1 MPLFE
6 YTGLNDA
13 GKSVKGMREADSQK
27 ALRTLLRK
35 EGIFLTDVSAGAA
48 PKQGAAGTETDA
60 TGEPRRWLKRRIKT
74 GDVAIMTR
82 QLATLIGA
90 GIPLV
95 EALGALVEQVEHPR
109 LQRIVSQV
117 KQRVNEGS
125 SLADALNDHQV
136 VFSNLYINMIRAGE
150 SAGALDIVLT
160 RLADFTE
167 SQAKLRSKVVGSLA
181 YPGVM
186 VCVAIIII
194 GILFTT
200 VIPKVTAIFKDM
212 DVVLPIYTRILIAV
226 SDFARDYWYV
236 VVGMFV
242 AFVFALRA
250 YLRTPG
256 GRLRADTITLQLP
269 VLGDL
274 SRIIAMS
281 RFSRTLSTLLS
292 SGVPL
297 LTSMDIVKNILGNK
311 ILQEVI
317 EKARDSI
324 REGETIAAPLKRS
337 GEFPPMVCHMI
348 AVGERTGELESM
360 LAKVADTYDAQV
372 ESKVAALTSLLE
384 PVMIVA
390 MGGGVAFIVAA
401 ILMPIL
407 QMNTFIKG

>member
-1 MPLFE
+1 M
-6 YTGLNDA
+6 
-13 GKSVKGMREADSQK
+13 
-27 ALRTLLRK
+27 RK
-35 EGIFLTDVSAGAA
+35 EGVFLTDVSAGAA
-48 PKQGAAGTETDA
+48 QKTGAAAEVEA
-60 TGEPRRWLKRRIKT
+60 TGGRRFFQSRIKT
-74 GDVAIMTR
+74 GDLAIMTR
-82 QLATLIGA
+82 QLSTLIGA

-95 EALGALVEQVEHPR
+95 EGLGALVEQVEHPR
-109 LQRIVSQV
+109 LQRIVSQI

-125 SLADALNDHQV
+125 SLADAINDHPE

-186 VCVAIIII
+186 VCVAVIII

-200 VIPKVTAIFKDM
+200 VIPKVTEIFKDM

-226 SDFARDYWYV
+226 SDFFRDYWYLV
-236 VVGMFV
+236 ILMVIGFV
-242 AFVFALRA
+242 AGARA

-256 GRLRADTITLQLP
+256 GRLRADAAQLKLP

-274 SRIIAMS
+274 ARIIAMS

-297 LTSMDIVKNILGNK
+297 LTAMDIVKNILGNL
-311 ILQEVI
+311 ILQDVI

-337 GEFPPMVCHMI
+337 GQFPPMVCHMI

-360 LAKVADTYDAQV
+360 LSKVADTYDTQV
-372 ESKVAALTSLLE
+372 EAKVTALTSLLE

-401 ILMPIL
+401 ILLPIL
-407 QMNTFIKG
+407 QMNTFIKS